1 MWYQN
6 IIVKNRLINKVLRDT
21 ARAPQ
26 PPTKQPA
33 GHLISQQGLYVPNKA
48 YFGQKMADFGPNI
61 LIQPALGLL
70 LTDSG
75 VWGKTFWR
83 VGWFFFYKSLTQ
95 KRKVEKL
102 IARLEMNRLSE
113 GYKQAVD
120 KIWDHMAKNRFS
132 GQKESFQAPKKTFT
146 FWLKPPATTG
156 RSCANK

>member
-48 YFGQKMADFGPNI
+48 YFGAKMAVFGPNI

-83 VGWFFFYKSLTQ
+83 VGWFFFLQKLNPETKS
-95 KRKVEKL
+95 RKIDCKVGNEPSFRGLQTGRWQNLGSYGK
-102 IARLEMNRLSE
+102 
-113 GYKQAVD
+113 KQIFGP
-120 KIWDHMAKNRFS
+120 KTEFS
-132 GQKESFQAPKKTFT
+132 GPKKTFT
-146 FWLKPPATTG
+146 FRLEPLATTG
-156 RSCANK
+156 RSCAKK